1 LVRVFKLRKTL
12 SEIILL
18 LREEKIFLYALIVSV
33 IFLILIPIIKV
44 PFYWIRFLT
53 NILLWIGLTESLNII
68 VGYTGRVDF
77 GHVTFFGVGAY
88 TIAISIGYGLYW
100 PIGLI
105 LSGILAALLAIVIG
119 APTLRLHGAYFAIAT
134 WSFAEALKQLFNVL
148 RETGASYGLSVPAI
162 LTSID
167 VYYLILFFT
176 IASILTNIIIEKCK
190 LGFAFRA
197 IREGEMAA
205 ATLGVNISKYRLI
218 AFTISALY
226 AGFLGG
232 AYSLWINY
240 VYPGDAFA
248 GLKTDQMFV
257 MLLLGGIGSY
267 LGPIIGA
274 VALLSILE
282 VLWTYWT
289 EVWYMVF
296 LGTVIMFIVL
306 LMPQGAVGLLFKRRE
321 VISTRKLLKELIK

>member
-1 LVRVFKLRKTL
+1 MKKTL
-12 SEIILL
+12 SEVFYL
-18 LREEKIFLYALIVSV
+18 LREELKFLYILLVIVV
-33 IFLILIPIIKV
+33 VLLLLPIFKV
-44 PFYWIRFLT
+44 PFYWIRFIT

-68 VGYTGRVDF
+68 TGYTGRVDF
-77 GHVTFFGVGAY
+77 GHVAFFGVGAY
-88 TIAISIGYGLYW
+88 TVAISISYGFYW
-100 PIGLI
+100 PIGLV
-105 LSGILAALLAIVIG
+105 LSGIFALLLAILIG

-148 RETGASYGLSVPAI
+148 RETGASYGISVPAI
-162 LTSID
+162 LSSID
-167 VYYLILFFT
+167 AYYLILFLT
-176 IASILTNIIIEKCK
+176 VSSIITNITIEKHK

-197 IREGEMAA
+197 IRDGEIAA

-218 AFTISALY
+218 AFMISALY

-232 AYSLWINY
+232 AYALWINY

-257 MLLLGGIGSY
+257 MLLLGGVGSY

-274 VALLSILE
+274 TVLLTILE

-289 EVWYMVF
+289 EIWYMVF

-306 LMPQGAVGLLFKRRE
+306 LMPQGIVGLILKRRE
-321 VISTRKLLKELIK
+321 FISIRRILREALIGQS

>member
-1 LVRVFKLRKTL
+1 MKKAPSEVFY
-12 SEIILL
+12 L
-18 LREEKIFLYALIVSV
+18 LREELKFLYILLIIVV
-33 IFLILIPIIKV
+33 LLLLLPIFRA
-44 PFYWIRFLT
+44 PFYWIRFIT
-53 NILLWIGLTESLNII
+53 NVLLWIGLTESLNII
-68 VGYTGRVDF
+68 TGYTGRVDF
-77 GHVTFFGVGAY
+77 GHVAFFGVGAY
-88 TIAISIGYGLYW
+88 TVAISMSYGFYW
-100 PIGLI
+100 PIGLV
-105 LSGILAALLAIVIG
+105 LSGIFALLLAILVG

-148 RETGASYGLSVPAI
+148 RETGASYGISVPAI
-162 LTSID
+162 LSNID

-176 IASILTNIIIEKCK
+176 VSSIITNIIIEKHK

-197 IREGEMAA
+197 IRDGEIAA

-218 AFTISALY
+218 AFMISALY

-232 AYSLWINY
+232 AYALWINY

-274 VALLSILE
+274 TVLLTILE
-282 VLWTYWT
+282 ILWTYWT
-289 EVWYMVF
+289 EIWYMVF
-296 LGTVIMFIVL
+296 LGTVIMFTVL
-306 LMPQGAVGLLFKRRE
+306 LMPQGIVGLLLKRGE
-321 VISTRKLLKELIK
+321 VISIRRILREALIGQS

>member
-1 LVRVFKLRKTL
+1 LKKTL
-12 SEIILL
+12 SEVFYL
-18 LREEKIFLYALIVSV
+18 LREELKFLYILLVIVV
-33 IFLILIPIIKV
+33 VLLLLPIFKV
-44 PFYWIRFLT
+44 PFYWIRFIT

-68 VGYTGRVDF
+68 TGYTGRVDF
-77 GHVTFFGVGAY
+77 GHVAFFGVGAY
-88 TIAISIGYGLYW
+88 TVAISISYGFYW
-100 PIGLI
+100 PIGLV
-105 LSGILAALLAIVIG
+105 LSGIFALLLAILIG

-148 RETGASYGLSVPAI
+148 RETGASYGISVPAI
-162 LTSID
+162 LSSID
-167 VYYLILFFT
+167 AYYLILFLT
-176 IASILTNIIIEKCK
+176 VSSIITNITIEKHK

-197 IREGEMAA
+197 IRDGEIAA

-218 AFTISALY
+218 AFMISALY

-232 AYSLWINY
+232 AYALWINY

-257 MLLLGGIGSY
+257 MLLLGGVGSY

-274 VALLSILE
+274 TVLLTILE

-289 EVWYMVF
+289 EIWYMVF

-306 LMPQGAVGLLFKRRE
+306 LMPQGIVGLILKRRE
-321 VISTRKLLKELIK
+321 FISIRRILREALIGQS